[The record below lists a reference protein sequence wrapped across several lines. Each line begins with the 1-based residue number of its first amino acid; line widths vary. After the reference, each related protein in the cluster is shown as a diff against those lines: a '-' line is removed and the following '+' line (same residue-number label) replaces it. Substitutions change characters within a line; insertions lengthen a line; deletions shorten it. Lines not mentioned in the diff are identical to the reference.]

1 MKTDNSWKREYVN
14 VAFRK
19 IQQDFESRRDGLM
32 GGGGLKLFK
41 QSAFFQH
48 VSSFVFVS
56 VNTALLFSSAGG
68 KIKCHH
74 LNIKL
79 RYGLRH
85 FGQLFW

>member
-1 MKTDNSWKREYVN
+1 
-14 VAFRK
+14 
-19 IQQDFESRRDGLM
+19 M

-41 QSAFFQH
+41 LSAIFQH

-56 VNTALLFSSAGG
+56 VNTTLLFSFAGG
-68 KIKCHH
+68 KMKCHH

-85 FGQLFW
+85 FGQLFLIIVMCKRVTRMGTGVVNL